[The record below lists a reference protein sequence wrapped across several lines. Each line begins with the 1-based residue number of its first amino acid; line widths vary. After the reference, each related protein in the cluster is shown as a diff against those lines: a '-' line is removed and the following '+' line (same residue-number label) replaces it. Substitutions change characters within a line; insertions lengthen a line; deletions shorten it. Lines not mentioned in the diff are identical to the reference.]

1 MYARNCL
8 FLESYYM
15 AAQLPN
21 EVTQHINAY
30 IPRDKNNMSPT
41 SPLINDFIKTVNA
54 LTAIPPE
61 LASLES
67 LVIDSSFSR
76 KAFNVLNVLDEYGIR
91 SDLSNLCRNLQPSQG
106 VLVYYSWSSS
116 GSESDE

>member
-1 MYARNCL
+1 
-8 FLESYYM
+8 M

-41 SPLINDFIKTVNA
+41 SPLINDFIKTVNT

-61 LASLES
+61 LASLEIS
-67 LVIDSSFSR
+67 DINVSFSC
-76 KAFNVLNVLDEYGIR
+76 KAFDVLSVLDEYGIR
-91 SDLSNLCRNLQPSQG
+91 SDLSNLCRNLQPPPG
-106 VLVYYSWSSS
+106 DWEYYSWSPSD
-116 GSESDE
+116 SESDE

>member
-1 MYARNCL
+1 
-8 FLESYYM
+8 M

-41 SPLINDFIKTVNA
+41 SPLIKDFVKTVND
-54 LTAIPPE
+54 LTKIPPE

-67 LVIDSSFSR
+67 LVVDSSFSR
-76 KAFNVLNVLDEYGIR
+76 KAFSVLNVLGEYGIR

-116 GSESDE
+116 DSESDE

>member
-1 MYARNCL
+1 ME
-8 FLESYYM
+8 FH
-15 AAQLPN
+15 LPT
-21 EVTQHINAY
+21 EVTQHIKAY

-41 SPLINDFIKTVNA
+41 SPLINDFVTTVNA
-54 LTAIPPE
+54 LTTIPPE

-67 LVIDSSFSR
+67 LVIDSTFSR

-116 GSESDE
+116 DSESDE

>member
-1 MYARNCL
+1 ME
-8 FLESYYM
+8 FH
-15 AAQLPN
+15 LPT

-41 SPLINDFIKTVNA
+41 SPLINDFIKTVND
-54 LTAIPPE
+54 LTKIPPE

-67 LVIDSSFSR
+67 LVVDSSFSR

-91 SDLSNLCRNLQPSQG
+91 SDLSNLCRNLQPPPG
-106 VLVYYSWSSS
+106 DLVYLSWSSS
-116 GSESDE
+116 DSESDE

>member
-1 MYARNCL
+1 ME
-8 FLESYYM
+8 FH
-15 AAQLPN
+15 LPT

-41 SPLINDFIKTVNA
+41 SPLINDFVKTVND
-54 LTAIPPE
+54 LTKIPPE

-91 SDLSNLCRNLQPSQG
+91 SDLSKLW
-106 VLVYYSWSSS
+106 VLVLLSD
-116 GSESDE
+116 SESDEQAAGRCHI

>member
-1 MYARNCL
+1 ME
-8 FLESYYM
+8 FH
-15 AAQLPN
+15 LPT

-41 SPLINDFIKTVNA
+41 SPLINDFVKTVNA
-54 LTAIPPE
+54 LTTIPPE

-67 LVIDSSFSR
+67 LVVNSSFSR
-76 KAFNVLNVLDEYGIR
+76 KAFNVLSVLDEYGIR

-116 GSESDE
+116 DSKSDE